1 MLNSRLE
8 AVDSRA
14 TWFYYPCLTRGRL
27 AASCAPNDLLRKL
40 VHSVILV
47 QCRVVVR
54 LRPEVV
60 RKSASTQQALIS
72 STIYRP
78 DHSGE
83 LKCWLYGRG
92 EATASAY
99 LHETGRF
106 PGSSFACRPA
116 ASIARLDCATKRRTR
131 NRSRLQYNPE
141 SVRLN
146 DKHHDCCMPLHSM
159 YLSIPE

>member
-1 MLNSRLE
+1 MLNFRRE
-8 AVDSRA
+8 AVVSRA
-14 TWFYYPCLTRGRL
+14 IWLYYPYLTRDRL
-27 AASCAPNDLLRKL
+27 AANRAPNDLRRKL

-60 RKSASTQQALIS
+60 RKSASIKRAFIP
-72 STIYRP
+72 STIYWP
-78 DHSGE
+78 DHIGE

-99 LHETGRF
+99 LHETGGF

-116 ASIARLDCATKRRTR
+116 ASIARLGCAIKRRMG
-131 NRSRLQYNPE
+131 NRSRLQYKPE
-141 SVRLN
+141 SVRIN
-146 DKHHDCCMPLHSM
+146 DKHHDRCMPLHSI
-159 YLSIPE
+159 YLSISE